1 MAQQYK
7 VKQRGKLLEFLFSNL
22 DGWSKKKVKQRLQ
35 GSSVAVNGQVITKH
49 DFILNVD
56 DMVEVGVVQRAG
68 TSAQTTNRLEIIYQ
82 DKDLIAI
89 NKPAGLL
96 SVGTTQENKQHA
108 LAILRTQLSRGK
120 KSNNGNS
127 VKLWPVHRLDR
138 DTSGILLFA
147 TSKEM
152 REAVMANWGKSEKV
166 YLAIVEGTP
175 KENKGTIDQPLRLDE
190 KEYRMHVGKHPD
202 AKNAITHYEVK
213 QTTANR
219 SLLEVSIE
227 TGRQHQIRAHMAW
240 LGHNIIGDERHGK
253 KPFNK
258 NGGRMGLHSMRLSIV
273 HPKTKKQLRLEVDA
287 PRDFYSLLD

>member
-68 TSAQTTNRLEIIYQ
+68 ISAQTTNRLEIIYQ

-240 LGHNIIGDERHGK
+240 LGHNIIGDERYGK